1 MNDGATSSGNLDG
14 LIAVVT
20 GAAQGLG
27 LGITEQLAR
36 DGATAIIADLQR
48 DKGRTEAAMKVRF
61 YNLYNRLNYL
71 CLKLTFFVCSFFFF
85 L

>member
-1 MNDGATSSGNLDG
+1 MNDEVTALRSLDG

-36 DGATAIIADLQR
+36 DGATAIIADLQH
-48 DKGRTEAAMKVRF
+48 DKGRTEAA
-61 YNLYNRLNYL
+61 RLQQMA
-71 CLKLTFFVCSFFFF
+71 
-85 L
+85 